1 MNLINEKKK
10 IILEIMQDKHY
21 VPMKFKELAVVLN
34 VKKED
39 RKLLDE
45 VLTELVSE
53 GQIMLSKRGKY
64 SIPKEQYV
72 KGLFISNEKGFGFVE
87 VEDEEE
93 DYFIPESGV
102 NGAFH
107 HDMVLIAVEPVQ
119 TGKRKRRKSYSDIIS

>member
-93 DYFIPESGV
+93 DYFIPESW
-102 NGAFH
+102 
-107 HDMVLIAVEPVQ
+107 
-119 TGKRKRRKSYSDIIS
+119 KK